1 MAFYVDNQDGTD
13 ANNGTSPN
21 TPVRTWN
28 AANIGGGTFAPGA
41 EILFAGGKLYS
52 QSARFQYGLSGT
64 PTAALPVRFGSY
76 GNGKAIIDGNGTIN
90 AMFYG
95 PDLQAANPGRHLIYE
110 NLQIQNSGGVCIFM
124 WDSTDSVSV
133 TANNIVRNCTIL
145 NSGGVDKP
153 AIQSWGRGTIFED
166 NYITDSAWDS
176 LHIQGQAN
184 IARRNTILRPGRTT
198 SIGGDDCIQ
207 MLGASDDC
215 IIEYNYLDKSGYGV
229 WKQAL
234 VAKGDRTIVR
244 FNTIHGPSDGA
255 GNLTADGGSGMLI
268 YGNYVSGNDGIYL
281 LNATGAHTVV
291 GNVVVGT
298 NPNLTQ
304 AESTG
309 IDHFSSPLRNH
320 LIQHNL
326 VVNHRRGIYA
336 EGATV
341 RNNIVR
347 GCVGT
352 GIDTGAGATLESH
365 NLSFGNGANFSG
377 TPGTGSIQVDPLLLS
392 LTQPWLGLRS
402 DSPCWNAGTFI
413 TGSYDWNGK
422 EMQPSAPPIGPFQQY
437 GARSNASS
445 RSVGSRSLADRD
457 LAYRLGIAA

>member
-52 QSARFQYGLSGT
+52 QSARFQFGLSGT

-76 GNGKAIIDGNGTIN
+76 GNGKAIIDGNGAIN

-95 PDLQAANPGRHLIYE
+95 PELQAANPGRHLIYE

-124 WDSTDSVSV
+124 WDSTNSVSV

-184 IARRNTILRPGRTT
+184 IARRNTVLRPGRLTA
-198 SIGGDDCIQ
+198 IGGDDCIQ

-215 IIEYNYLDKSGYGV
+215 IIEYNHLDKTGYGN

-234 VAKGDRTIVR
+234 FAKGDRTIVR
-244 FNTIHGPSDGA
+244 FNTILGPSDGA
-255 GNLTADGGSGMLI
+255 GNLTADGGAGMLI

-281 LNATGAHTVV
+281 LNAAGPHTVV
-291 GNVVVGT
+291 GNICVGT
-298 NPNLTQ
+298 NPAL
-304 AESTG
+304 AAGAATG
-309 IDHFSSPLRNH
+309 IDHFSSPGRDH
-320 LIQHNL
+320 LIRHNAVL
-326 VVNHRRGIYA
+326 NYQRGIYA
-336 EGATV
+336 QGATV
-341 RNNIVR
+341 RNNVVMNC
-347 GCVGT
+347 GGT
-352 GIDTGAGATLESH
+352 GIDTGSGATLESN
-365 NLSFGNGANFSG
+365 NLSFGNGTNFSG
-377 TPGTGSIQVDPLLLS
+377 TPGAGSIQVDALFIDPAR
-392 LTQPWLGLRS
+392 PWLGLRS
-402 DSPCWNAGTFI
+402 DSPCWNAGAFI
-413 TGSYDWNGK
+413 QGAKDRYGR
-422 EMQPSAPPIGPFQQY
+422 MYPIPSHIGPW
-437 GARSNASS
+437 GRK
-445 RSVGSRSLADRD
+445 
-457 LAYRLGIAA
+457 